1 MKDKITELINI
12 KIASDPEF
20 FAGLFVV
27 DILLKPR
34 TASGTKIEIFVDG
47 DNGVNIDQ
55 CARIN
60 RSLQHTFDETPAKW
74 FGEKYGIDVSSPG
87 IGVPLTNLRQYPKNI
102 GRTLKLTLLD
112 GMLVEGTLSAADA
125 EMLTIS
131 REIVRRDEKKKK
143 NIKEQIDVQV
153 SMASIAKAVVVL
165 SF

>member
-1 MKDKITELINI
+1 MKDKITALIDA
-12 KIASDPEF
+12 KIASDLEF
-20 FAGLFVV
+20 FEGLFVV
-27 DILLKPR
+27 EIVLKER
-34 TASGTKIEIFVDG
+34 TASGTKIEVFVDG

-87 IGVPLTNLRQYPKNI
+87 IGVPLKMYRQYPPNI
-102 GRTLKLTLLD
+102 GRAMRLTLLD
-112 GMLVEGTLSAADA
+112 GMVVEGKLTAADP

-131 REIVRRDEKKKK
+131 REVTRRDEKKKK

-153 SMASIAKAVVVL
+153 SMASITKAIVVF

>member
-87 IGVPLTNLRQYPKNI
+87 IGVPLTNLRQYPKNV

-112 GMLVEGTLSAADA
+112 GMLVEGTLSAADT

>member
-60 RSLQHTFDETPAKW
+60 RSLQHTFDETPTKW